1 MKKIEL
7 KDTQWED
14 LDDLLFE
21 IEDKFNFHFEDYEL
35 ENIADFDE
43 LVSLIMRKIDGEDDT
58 LCTSLLA
65 FYKIKSVIREAG
77 SYDPA
82 KLCPSTKLED
92 IFPKKNRRR
101 LVNTFNRGIG
111 AKLEILEPNRIIL
124 NFCCIV
130 LILSIVG
137 LFFYFKLAIVGIA
150 ISILGIKSI
159 YVFTQKLKYDTVK
172 GMIKGN
178 LCVNYLAFRQNR
190 TTINRKELRKLFYD
204 FFSTNLALN
213 QDELRRVSFR

>member
-21 IEDKFNFHFEDYEL
+21 IEDKFNFYFDDYEL

-43 LVSLIMRKIDGEDDT
+43 LVSLIMSKIDGEDDT

-65 FYKIKSVIREAG
+65 FYKTKSVIRETG
-77 SYDPA
+77 LYDPS

-92 IFPKKNRRR
+92 IFPKKSRRR

-111 AKLEILEPNRIIL
+111 TKLEILEPNRIIL
-124 NFCCIV
+124 YFCCIL

-150 ISILGIKSI
+150 ISILGIKSL
-159 YVFTQKLKYDTVK
+159 YVFAKKLKYNTIRD
-172 GMIKGN
+172 MINGN
-178 LCVNYLAFRQNR
+178 LCVNYLTFRQNK

-204 FFSTNLALN
+204 FFSTNLALD
-213 QDELRRVSFR
+213 QDELRRVLFR

>member
-1 MKKIEL
+1 MNMMEL

-14 LDDLLFE
+14 LDDLLLE
-21 IEDKFNFHFEDYEL
+21 IEDKFNFCFNDPEL

-43 LVSLIMRKIDGEDDT
+43 LVSLIMSKIDGEDDT

-65 FYKIKSVIREAG
+65 FYKIKNVIRETG
-77 SYDPA
+77 LYDPL

-101 LVNTFNRGIG
+101 LVNAFNRGFG
-111 AKLEILEPNRIIL
+111 TKLEILAPNQIIL
-124 NFCCIV
+124 YFCCIL

-137 LFFYFKLAIVGIA
+137 LFFYFKLAIIGIA
-150 ISILGIKSI
+150 ISILGIKSL
-159 YVFTQKLKYDTVK
+159 YVFTKTLKYDTIRD
-172 GMIKGN
+172 MIEGN
-178 LCVNYLAFRQNR
+178 LCINYLAFRQNR
-190 TTINRKELRKLFYD
+190 STINRKELRKLFYD
-204 FFSTNLALN
+204 FFSTNLALD

>member
-1 MKKIEL
+1 MDNIKL
-7 KDTQWED
+7 SNSTTED
-14 LDDLLFE
+14 LEDLLLE
-21 IEDKFNFHFEDYEL
+21 IEDKFNFHFDDYEL

-43 LVSLIMRKIDGEDDT
+43 LVSLIMSKIDGEDDT

-77 SYDPA
+77 LYDPS

-111 AKLEILEPNRIIL
+111 AKLEILEPNHIIL
-124 NFCCIV
+124 YFCCIL

-137 LFFYFKLAIVGIA
+137 LFLYLKLAIIGIG
-150 ISILGIKSI
+150 ISVLGIKSPS
-159 YVFTQKLKYDTVK
+159 VSTKKLKYDTVRD
-172 GMIKGN
+172 MIKDN
-178 LCVNYLAFRQNR
+178 LCINYLAFRQNK